1 MTLLKINV
9 ITSLKNK
16 QMKVFVKLPTGEK
29 IACTVDGNNE
39 IRKIKE
45 VIIDQTGMTPEQIR
59 LIFEGILLNDDSTFD
74 SSGINDGATIS
85 MTVSLTA

>member
-16 QMKVFVKLPTGEK
+16 QMKVFVNLPTGEK
-29 IACTVDGNNE
+29 IACTVDGNDE